1 MNKGLKA
8 WDLVMLALGT
18 VVGGSFF
25 LGSAIPIKTSG
36 PSVIIAYILGGCL
49 VFLILLSLSEMT
61 VAESLPG
68 SFRSFAQKYFNPWA
82 GFVVGWQYWT
92 GMVLAMSSEAVAI
105 SLFIKK
111 WFPNISIIVVGSIII
126 ISTTIIN
133 LLGTDKLS
141 QLESIMAAIKILAV
155 IGFIVIAIGLVTGIF
170 FQKEVHLISPF
181 SNEFFSG
188 GFLGFAGSML
198 IVMFT
203 YAGFEIIGLAASET
217 YDPHKNVPKAI
228 NYTVLILAS
237 LYTVSI
243 GLLLY
248 LVPYKDLTEDI
259 SPFVAALSLQG
270 ITWASNVMN
279 VILVI
284 AILST
289 MFAAEFSIARMLNSL
304 ANDGYTPRWVRD
316 KTDIPKKCIIFSGIA
331 MLIAFLSSFILP
343 QKVYVFL
350 VSSGGYSLL
359 FAYLIITMTH
369 KRFRGNHGCPPSGK
383 CQLPGYPYTSYIAII
398 SLILIII
405 SMPFIEGQGLGL
417 MAGLTLTAI
426 YSICYWLFVKKCKN
440 N

>member
-1 MNKGLKA
+1 MDKGLKA

-25 LGSAIPIKTSG
+25 LGSAIPIRTSG
-36 PSVIIAYILGGCL
+36 PSVIIAYILGGFL
-49 VFLILLSLSEMT
+49 VYLILLALSEMT

-68 SFRSFAQKYFNPWA
+68 SFRSFAQKYYHPWA

-105 SLFIKK
+105 SLFLKK
-111 WFPNISIIVVGSIII
+111 WFPNLSIVLVGSLIIVA
-126 ISTTIIN
+126 TTLIN

-141 QLESIMAAIKILAV
+141 KLESIMAAIKILAV
-155 IGFIVIAIGLVTGIF
+155 IGFIIIAIGLISGVF
-170 FQKEVHLISPF
+170 FQKEVQLTSPF
-181 SNEFFSG
+181 SSQFFSG

-203 YAGFEIIGLAASET
+203 YAGFEIIGLAASEAH
-217 YDPHKNVPKAI
+217 DPHKNVPKAI
-228 NYTVLILAS
+228 NYTVMILAG
-237 LYTVSI
+237 LYTLSI
-243 GLLLY
+243 GLLLF
-248 LVPYKDLTEDI
+248 LVPYGELTEDV

-279 VILVI
+279 IILVI

-304 ANDGYTPRWVRD
+304 ANDGYTPKWVKD
-316 KTDIPKKCIIFSGIA
+316 KTDIPNKCIIFSGIA
-331 MLIAFLSSFILP
+331 MLIAFLSSFVLP
-343 QKVYVFL
+343 EKVYVFL

-359 FAYLIITMTH
+359 FAYLIITITH
-369 KRFRGNHGCPPSGK
+369 KRFRTKHGCPPKGN
-383 CQLPGYPYTSYIAII
+383 CQLPGYPITSYIAII
-398 SLILIII
+398 SLILVII

-417 MAGLTLTAI
+417 IAGVTLTAF
-426 YSICYWLFVKKCKN
+426 YSICYLFFVKRHP
-440 N
+440 

>member
-1 MNKGLKA
+1 MKKGLKA

-25 LGSAIPIKTSG
+25 LGSAIPIRTSG
-36 PSVIIAYILGGCL
+36 PSVIIAYILGGFL
-49 VFLILLSLSEMT
+49 VYLILLSLSEMT

-105 SLFIKK
+105 SVFLKQ
-111 WFPNISIIVVGSIII
+111 WFPNISIILVGSIII
-126 ISTTIIN
+126 AVTTLIN

-141 QLESIMAAIKILAV
+141 KLESIMAAIKILSV
-155 IGFIVIAIGLVTGIF
+155 LGFIAIAIGLISGVF

-181 SNEFFSG
+181 SGTFFSG

-217 YDPHKNVPKAI
+217 QDPHKNVPKAI
-228 NYTVLILAS
+228 NYTVLILAGM
-237 LYTVSI
+237 YTLSI
-243 GLLLY
+243 TLLLFM
-248 LVPYKDLTEDI
+248 VPHENLTEDV

-270 ITWASNVMN
+270 INWASNIMN
-279 VILVI
+279 VILVV

-289 MFAAEFSIARMLNSL
+289 MFAAGFSIARMLNSL
-304 ANDGYTPRWVRD
+304 ADDGYTPKWVKD
-316 KTDIPKKCIIFSGIA
+316 NTDIPKKCIIFSGIA
-331 MLIAFLSSFILP
+331 MLIAFLSSFVLP
-343 QKVYVFL
+343 ERVYVFL

-359 FAYLIITMTH
+359 FAYLIITITH
-369 KRFRGNHGCPPSGK
+369 KFFRTKQGCPPKGN
-383 CQLPGYPYTSYIAII
+383 CQLKGYPITSYIAII
-398 SLILIII
+398 SLILIIF
-405 SMPFIEGQGLGL
+405 SMPFVEGQGLGL
-417 MAGLTLTAI
+417 VAGLALTGL
-426 YSICYWLFVKKCKN
+426 YSLCYFIFIKKA
-440 N
+440 